1 MPAKNLNLP
10 NIKVDEEVDEE
21 VNREVYKEKNFFS
34 LLVEVI
40 SSYSYHMIMLHKRD
54 SFVKLN
60 FYF

>member
-21 VNREVYKEKNFFS
+21 KFTKKKIFFRY
-34 LLVEVI
+34 LVVVT

-60 FYF
+60 FYFDS

>member
-34 LLVEVI
+34 LFDWSNFFIFV
-40 SSYSYHMIMLHKRD
+40 SYDH
-54 SFVKLN
+54 VTQT
-60 FYF
+60 